1 MARVLNKL
9 NDRMIRGVTTEGRHG
24 DGGGLYLQVAPS
36 GSRSWVYA
44 WKAGAKRTVIGLG
57 GYPAVSLAEARGIAA
72 ANRRMVAAGLNPL
85 SERRKNEAVPIF
97 KEAVAQFLDA
107 QRLAS
112 WRNLKHRDQWTMT
125 LGPAYCTAIL
135 DLPVNR
141 IDTEAVLSVLKP
153 LWTTKAETASRLRG
167 RIERVLAFAEARGWR
182 PEGKNPAQWKN
193 GLDAILPP
201 RQRLQRG
208 HHKALAYHDIPA
220 FMQRLTALPGVSAMA
235 LRFIILTAARSG
247 EAVGARWSEID
258 LTKRIWT
265 VPASRMKAKREHRVP
280 LSDSAVDILNMMI
293 AVEVGDFVF
302 PGQLHNRPISAGSVE
317 MLLRR
322 MKAKEATTIHG
333 FRSSFRD
340 WAGDATH
347 FPRDLAEQALAHRVG
362 DSTEQAYRRSDAL
375 EKRRNLMQAWGS
387 YCDGGARES
396 NVVALHGSA

>member
-9 NDRMIRGVTTEGRHG
+9 NDRMIRGLTTEGRHS

-85 SERRKNEAVPIF
+85 TERRKNEAVPIF

-193 GLDAILPP
+193 GIDVGYAVA
-201 RQRLQRG
+201 RRSVAG
-208 HHKALAYHDIPA
+208 AL
-220 FMQRLTALPGVSAMA
+220 
-235 LRFIILTAARSG
+235 
-247 EAVGARWSEID
+247 VG
-258 LTKRIWT
+258 
-265 VPASRMKAKREHRVP
+265 VP
-280 LSDSAVDILNMMI
+280 LAAAL
-293 AVEVGDFVF
+293 
-302 PGQLHNRPISAGSVE
+302 
-317 MLLRR
+317 
-322 MKAKEATTIHG
+322 
-333 FRSSFRD
+333 
-340 WAGDATH
+340 GDAAGEC
-347 FPRDLAEQALAHRVG
+347 FLAGVQYVRLRNRKLA
-362 DSTEQAYRRSDAL
+362 AI
-375 EKRRNLMQAWGS
+375 
-387 YCDGGARES
+387 
-396 NVVALHGSA
+396 